1 VGPVRASDDARVKLH
16 RALLALALAPALAG
30 CGGGSATTRSVTEAH
45 AQLPELPGQFLA
57 VKRGAQTVLVDLK
70 GHVLAHVDGW
80 TPGTRLDQPQLYRG
94 SRARTIDRAARR
106 LVPFVPDLPAVRG
119 GCTPVGMVGDSQ
131 LVQCSA
137 QGDPSLALRRPDGT
151 STPLVPPA
159 STHGLWVGAFASPDG
174 KRLLLQ
180 WSDECETPFAL
191 VAPAAGGRA
200 RLVAGGKIGSGAPES
215 YALGWTRDGRALIEL
230 PQGACGGGTAP
241 PGVYAF
247 AADGSRRLIARGFP
261 AAFFGAE

>member
-1 VGPVRASDDARVKLH
+1 MRWH
-16 RALLALALAPALAG
+16 RALLALALAPAVAG
-30 CGGGSATTRSVTEAH
+30 CGGGSTTIRSVTEAGT
-45 AQLPELPGQFLA
+45 QLPELPREVLA
-57 VKRGAQTVLVDLK
+57 VTRAKQTVLVDLK
-70 GHVLAHVDGW
+70 GRTLAHLDGW
-80 TPGTRLDQPQLYRG
+80 APSMRLNQPQLVRG
-94 SRARTIDRAARR
+94 SQARTIDRAARR

-119 GCTPVGMVGDSQ
+119 GCTPVGTLGESQ
-131 LVQCSA
+131 LIDCTA

-191 VAPAAGGRA
+191 VAPTAGGRA
-200 RLVAGGKIGSGAPES
+200 RLVTGGKIGSGAPES
-215 YALGWTRDGRALIEL
+215 YALGWTRDGRALVEL
-230 PQGACGGGTAP
+230 PNGACGGGTEP

-247 AADGSRRLIARGFP
+247 AADGSRRLIARGSA

>member
-1 VGPVRASDDARVKLH
+1 VAPVRASDDARVKWD

-30 CGGGSATTRSVTEAH
+30 CGGGSTTTRSVTEAH
-45 AQLPELPGQFLA
+45 ALPELPSEVLA
-57 VKRGAQTVLVDLK
+57 VKRGTQTVLVDLQ
-70 GHVLAHVDGW
+70 GHVLVHVDGW
-80 TPGTRLDQPQLYRG
+80 APSTRLNQPLLYRG
-94 SRARTIDRAARR
+94 SQARTIDRASRH
-106 LVPFVPDLPAVRG
+106 LVPFVPDLPAARG
-119 GCTPVGMVGDSQ
+119 GCTPVGTLGESQ
-131 LVQCSA
+131 LVECTS
-137 QGDPSLALRRPDGT
+137 QGDPSLSLRRPDGT

-159 STHGLWVGAFASPDG
+159 SPHGVWTGAFASPDG

-191 VAPAAGGRA
+191 VAPAAGGKA
-200 RLVAGGKIGSGAPES
+200 RLVTGGRIGSGTPES
-215 YALGWTRDGRALIEL
+215 YALGWTREGRALVEL

-247 AADGSRRLIARGFP
+247 AADGSRRLIARGSA